1 MSVVITEA
9 NNKMDNIITNY
20 QKNISSVRA
29 GRASI
34 HLLDQIKAESYGN
47 LSPLN
52 QIGTITVQDSTMLN
66 VQIWDK
72 ANIEAAEKAI
82 RNSDL
87 GVNPNIDG
95 NNIRVPLPKLSEER
109 RIELVKIC
117 ANFAEQAKI
126 SIRNIRRDA
135 IDDLKKQEKTSEISE
150 DELKNQSNNI
160 QKITDDHTKKIDT
173 LHEAKKH
180 DIMDV

>member
-1 MSVVITEA
+1 MSGLISEA
-9 NNKMDNIITNY
+9 NAKMDNTIANY
-20 QKNISSVRA
+20 QKNIASVRA
-29 GRASI
+29 GRASV
-34 HLLDQIKAESYGN
+34 HLLDQIKVESYGN
-47 LSPLN
+47 LSPIN

-72 ANIEAAEKAI
+72 ANVEAAEKAI

-126 SIRNIRRDA
+126 SIRNIRRDS
-135 IDDLKKQEKTSEISE
+135 IDELKKQEKNSEISE
-150 DELKNQSNNI
+150 DELKTQSNDI
-160 QKITDDHTKKIDT
+160 QKITDEHTKKIDT
-173 LHEAKKH
+173 LHDTKKQ

>member
-1 MSVVITEA
+1 MSGLISEA
-9 NNKMDNIITNY
+9 NKKMDNTITNY
-20 QKNISSVRA
+20 QKNIASVRA

-34 HLLDQIKAESYGN
+34 HLLDQIKVESYGN
-47 LSPLN
+47 LSPIN

-72 ANIEAAEKAI
+72 ANVDAAEKAI

-109 RIELVKIC
+109 RVELVKIC

-126 SIRNIRRDA
+126 SIRNIRRDS
-135 IDDLKKQEKTSEISE
+135 IDELKKQEKNSEISE
-150 DELKNQSNNI
+150 DELKTQSNDI
-160 QKITDDHTKKIDT
+160 QKITDEHTKKIDN
-173 LHEAKKH
+173 LHDAKKQ

>member
-1 MSVVITEA
+1 MSSSLNEVSS
-9 NNKMDNIITNY
+9 KMDNTINNY
-20 QKNISSVRA
+20 QKNIASVRA
-29 GRASI
+29 GRASV
-34 HLLDQIKAESYGN
+34 HLLDQIKVESYGN

-52 QIGTITVQDSTMLN
+52 QIGTVTVQDSTMLN

-87 GVNPNIDG
+87 GVNPSIDG
-95 NNIRVPLPKLSEER
+95 NLIRVPLPKLSEER
-109 RIELVKIC
+109 RVELVKIC
-117 ANFAEQAKI
+117 SNFAEQAKI

-135 IDDLKKQEKTSEISE
+135 LDNLKKQEKQSEISE
-150 DELKNQSNNI
+150 DELKINSDNI
-160 QKITDDHTKKIDT
+160 QKITDEHTKKIDV
-173 LHEAKKH
+173 LHENKKH

>member
-1 MSVVITEA
+1 MSGLISEA
-9 NNKMDNIITNY
+9 NAKMDNTITNY
-20 QKNISSVRA
+20 QKNIASVRA
-29 GRASI
+29 GRASV
-34 HLLDQIKAESYGN
+34 HLLDQIKVESYGN
-47 LSPLN
+47 LSPIN

-72 ANIEAAEKAI
+72 ANVEAAEKAI

-126 SIRNIRRDA
+126 SIRNIRRDS
-135 IDDLKKQEKTSEISE
+135 IDELKKQEKNSEISE
-150 DELKNQSNNI
+150 DELKTQSNDI
-160 QKITDDHTKKIDT
+160 QKITDEHTKKIDT
-173 LHEAKKH
+173 LHDTKKQ

>member
-1 MSVVITEA
+1 MSGLISEA
-9 NNKMDNIITNY
+9 NAKMDNTITNY
-20 QKNISSVRA
+20 QKNIASVRA
-29 GRASI
+29 GRASV
-34 HLLDQIKAESYGN
+34 HLLDQIKVESYGN
-47 LSPLN
+47 LSPIN

-72 ANIEAAEKAI
+72 ANVEAAEKAI

-126 SIRNIRRDA
+126 SIRNIRRDS
-135 IDDLKKQEKTSEISE
+135 IDELKKQEKNSEISE
-150 DELKNQSNNI
+150 DELKTQSNDI
-160 QKITDDHTKKIDT
+160 QKITDEHTKKIDT
-173 LHEAKKH
+173 LHDGKKQ